1 MDCISLG
8 RLVEEM
14 MSKEAIQHMAR
25 EKKRV
30 RRVNEILDLL
40 QEECGEVVQIVSKC
54 RRFGLEEKRENL
66 VQEMA
71 DVMLLIELLKANE
84 LFTDA
89 EIHNAQLAKATKLKK
104 WSKIYEN

>member
-1 MDCISLG
+1 MI
-8 RLVEEM
+8 
-14 MSKEAIQHMAR
+14 MSKETRIKIGR
-25 EKKRV
+25 ENRRL

-89 EIHNAQLAKATKLKK
+89 EIHEAQLAKATKLKK
-104 WSKIYEN
+104 WSKIYED